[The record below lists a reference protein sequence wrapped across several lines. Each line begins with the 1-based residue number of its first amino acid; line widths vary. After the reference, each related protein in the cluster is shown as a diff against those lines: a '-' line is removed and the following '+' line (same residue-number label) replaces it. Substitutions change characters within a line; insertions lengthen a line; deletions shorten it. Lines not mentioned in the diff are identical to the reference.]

1 MDKEI
6 NNISLF
12 DNTFFE
18 WRCGLLA
25 IKFYIS
31 GSELKIVLTRSTFF
45 RTVEVEI
52 RSTKFHIIKQLSSN
66 DPIKL
71 RHQFD
76 DKNQLV
82 FAENFL
88 QNLYININR
97 PKEIVAYM
105 MIIYHE
111 PAYTN
116 GAERLLD
123 YCKSNKAIKFKLE
136 KIYPNQIV
144 F

>member
-1 MDKEI
+1 MNEETIK
-6 NNISLF
+6 LF

-18 WRCGLLA
+18 WKCGLLTT
-25 IKFYIS
+25 KFYID

-52 RSTKFHIIKQLSSN
+52 RSTKFHVIKQLSSN
-66 DPIKL
+66 EPVRLKY
-71 RHQFD
+71 QFD

-88 QNLYININR
+88 KNLYINIKR
-97 PKEIVAYM
+97 PKEIIANK
-105 MIIYHE
+105 MILYHD
-111 PAYTN
+111 PACTN
-116 GAERLLD
+116 DAEKLLE
-123 YCKSNKAIKFKLE
+123 YCRSNITIKFELE
-136 KIYPNQIV
+136 KVYPNQIV